1 MNKGHDEEMENIMDE
16 SPYEM
21 GYGPDGEDPGRDR
34 PYGDPGGQ
42 KKFLLLG
49 GVGILLLILLII
61 VFLGTG
67 DRSSSE
73 ELITLKTKVNRI
85 GARLT
90 QLDEIENRIA
100 LHQKHEKE
108 LRQSISRL
116 DDSGKF
122 LRAQMDELTQRLG
135 SPKKSTASRAD
146 RAKTSSAIKKK
157 APTGTKSGY
166 YVVRRGDS
174 LYRIAKKH
182 NLSVNEL
189 CRLNRIST
197 KQAIK
202 PGQRLLVASGAR

>member
-16 SPYEM
+16 SPFEM
-21 GYGPDGEDPGRDR
+21 GDGPDDEDPGRDR
-34 PYGDPGGQ
+34 PYGDPGSQ
-42 KKFLLLG
+42 KKFLILG
-49 GVGILLLILLII
+49 GIGILLLILLII
-61 VFLGTG
+61 VFFGTS

-73 ELITLKTKVNRI
+73 ELTTLKTKINRI

-100 LHQKHEKE
+100 LLQKQQKE

-116 DDSGKF
+116 DNSGKF
-122 LRAQMDELTQRLG
+122 LIAQLGELTQKLG
-135 SPKKSTASRAD
+135 SPKKGATSGSART
-146 RAKTSSAIKKK
+146 KTSSAIKKK

-174 LYRIAKKH
+174 LFRIAKKH

-189 CRLNRIST
+189 CRLNEIST

-202 PGQRLLVASGAR
+202 PGQRLLIASGER